1 MDVGRRRLS
10 RFALR
15 IGVSDDAIKSK
26 NIVSAGEILDV
37 DFGKVHAMTRARIR
51 FGISLGKSMGLSYR
65 YLEPR
70 ANCVTSQSPLG
81 NVKLF
86 ELFSGLPPIFMGSP
100 AIGAKKWALRQIIK
114 ICGAV
119 PDTLLTQ
126 SGNLGALRDEDG
138 TPPRRSN

>member
-1 MDVGRRRLS
+1 
-10 RFALR
+10 
-15 IGVSDDAIKSK
+15 
-26 NIVSAGEILDV
+26 
-37 DFGKVHAMTRARIR
+37 
-51 FGISLGKSMGLSYR
+51 MGLSYG

-70 ANCVTSQSPLG
+70 AHCMTSQSPLG

-86 ELFSGLPPIFMGSP
+86 ELFSGLPLIFMGSP
-100 AIGAKKWALRQIIK
+100 PIGAKKWALRRIIN

-138 TPPRRSN
+138 TPRRSN